1 MTHKMHAVLS
11 MFATCSAVSCY
22 VITAF
27 HHFLSPHPLDYASFT
42 PPPYT
47 FPELSLLLREF
58 RLHREAASAIEPVG
72 YNLEKKLWQII
83 NILSFRS
90 EHFQRNFQLLF
101 VLLLSSHR

>member
-1 MTHKMHAVLS
+1 MHKMHAVLS

-22 VITAF
+22 VIMAF
-27 HHFLSPHPLDYASFT
+27 HHFLSPHPLVYASFT

-47 FPELSLLLREF
+47 FTELSLLLREF
-58 RLHREAASAIEPVG
+58 QLHWEEASVIEPVG

-90 EHFQRNFQLLF
+90 EHFQCNFQLLF
-101 VLLLSSHR
+101 VLFFPSHC